1 MTSMLL
7 SPIDLGAVR
16 IKNRVVSTAHGAY
29 LDFYRPGVDPTQ
41 YVAYQERRARGG
53 CGLIICQTMI
63 VHPSSQ
69 TLGHWMW
76 EHDDLVE
83 RLSMMAER
91 VHAHGARLM
100 VQIGHF
106 GAQFRSDGAA
116 DLSPNWGFSPL
127 LSPSGWEPSHE
138 MAPDEIEE
146 VIAGFEAAA
155 RACVEAGLD
164 GVEIHGAHGYL
175 VHQSF
180 SPWGNQRD
188 DEWGDP
194 LKFLFTLMER
204 LRPIVGP
211 DRILGLRMSAD
222 DFLTESGG
230 GLGPDGMRAV
240 AAEACATGYLDYL
253 NQSAG
258 SRSAHYARAIPD
270 YHGRPGVFLPLTKA
284 FKATSSGVPVIGA
297 GKIVSPAQAEAV
309 LAAGEA
315 DLVAMTRAQIADPDL
330 VAKYER
336 GEADRIRPCVGT
348 NSGCADR
355 MEGGRHI
362 TCFHNPETGRE
373 ATHADLVPAEEPR
386 EVLVVGA
393 GPAGLKAAEVAA
405 RRGHRVTVVDRA
417 SKPGGRLRWTSKLG
431 AAASMLDAVDWLV
444 RELELLGVDL
454 RFGVDVDE
462 EYLRAAT
469 PEAVILATGS
479 IGSGVSV
486 PDDGSVEV
494 LTIDGTMAAD
504 LSGKRALVVDLLG
517 WEEQGLVAEYVAD
530 QAARTTVV
538 TPFPQI
544 GQNYGYTHIRRHLE
558 HLYGAGAD
566 LRTSTVLTRLEGGT
580 ATLRHVFSRET
591 DVIPVDVVVAG
602 TPPDANTGLAAV
614 AAEVAGTVIL
624 AGDAV
629 APRTA
634 LFAFRTGDDAGRA
647 V

>member
-1 MTSMLL
+1 MSRLL
-7 SPIDLGAVR
+7 TPVDLGPVR
-16 IKNRVVSTAHGAY
+16 VKNRVVSTAHGAY

-83 RLSMMAER
+83 RLGLMAER
-91 VHAHGARLM
+91 VHAHGAKLM

-138 MAPDEIEE
+138 MSPDEIEE
-146 VIAGFEAAA
+146 VIAGFEASAA
-155 RACVEAGLD
+155 AVIEAGLD

-194 LKFLFTLMER
+194 LAFLFTLIER

-211 DRILGLRMSAD
+211 DRALGLRISAD
-222 DFLTESGG
+222 DFLRESQG

-240 AAEACATGYLDYL
+240 AAEACATGLLDYL
-253 NQSAG
+253 NHSAG
-258 SRSAHYARAIPD
+258 SRSAHYARSIPD
-270 YHGRPGVFLPLTKA
+270 YHGQPGLFLPLSKGL
-284 FKATSSGVPVIGA
+284 KATSSGVPLIAA

-309 LAAGEA
+309 LEAGQA

-330 VAKYER
+330 VSKYER
-336 GEADRIRPCVGT
+336 GQADRIRPCVGT

-373 ATHADLVPAEEPR
+373 ATHAELVPADPPR
-386 EVLVVGA
+386 VVLVVGA

-417 SKPGGRLRWTSKLG
+417 TKPGGRLRWTEKLG
-431 AAASMLDAVDWLV
+431 AAATMLDAIGWLV
-444 RELELLGVDL
+444 RELELLGVEMQL
-454 RFGVDVDE
+454 GVDVDE
-462 EYLRAAT
+462 AYLRDAA
-469 PEAVILATGS
+469 PDAIVLATGS
-479 IGSGVSV
+479 IGTGVDV
-486 PDDGSVEV
+486 ANDGSVEV
-494 LTIDGTMAAD
+494 LTVDEAMGAE
-504 LSGKRALVVDLLG
+504 LEGKRVLVVDLLG
-517 WEEQGLVAEYVAD
+517 WEEQGLVSEFVSD
-530 QAARTTVV
+530 HAASTTVA
-538 TPFPQI
+538 TPFPQV
-544 GQNYGYTHIRRHLE
+544 GQNYGYTHVRRHLE
-558 HLYGAGAD
+558 HLYGAGCD
-566 LRTSTVLTRLEGGT
+566 IRTSTVLTGLADGK
-580 ATLRHVFSRET
+580 ATLRHLYARTNEE
-591 DVIPVDVVVAG
+591 IAVDVVVAA
-602 TPPDANTGLAAV
+602 TMPRANTDLAAIAHEI
-614 AAEVAGTVIL
+614 AADVVL

-634 LFAFRTGDDAGRA
+634 LFAFRTGDDAGRL